1 MTNKGFYAAATAIFM
16 LSAQPCVAAQG
27 LRDLGAREIGSGERR
42 TGTFAGMNVRMALGG
57 RAAARPT
64 ARLQLGMTHSYGNPH
79 SGMPTQ
85 TTRLASFELG
95 ASRAGKPAL
104 FMGGQEVGEVQKK
117 LGIGGSTGT
126 ALLVVGGV
134 AVVALVL
141 LAAARSEFED
151 DSCDDPGD
159 CSFF

>member
-1 MTNKGFYAAATAIFM
+1 MTNRAFYAAATALFM
-16 LSAQPCVAAQG
+16 LSAQPCLAAQD
-27 LRDLGAREIGSGERR
+27 LRELGGGERR

-57 RAAARPT
+57 RAASKPT
-64 ARLQLGMTHSYGNPH
+64 ARLQLGMTHSYRNQQ
-79 SGMPTQ
+79 SGMHPQ
-85 TTRLASFELG
+85 TTRVASLEFG
-95 ASRAGKPAL
+95 ASRSGKPSL
-104 FMGGQEVGEVQKK
+104 FLGGQEVGDAQKK

-151 DSCDDPGD
+151 DSCDSPGD